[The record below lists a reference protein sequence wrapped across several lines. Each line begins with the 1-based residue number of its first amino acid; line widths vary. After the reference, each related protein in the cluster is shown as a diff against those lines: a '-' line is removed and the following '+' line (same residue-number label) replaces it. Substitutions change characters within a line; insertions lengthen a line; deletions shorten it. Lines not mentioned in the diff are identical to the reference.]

1 MTESTFNPEAV
12 DGDND
17 GLIQEGTPFERPVDQ
32 LLVNPVEEVVAE
44 TAAEPVE
51 EEVVAEE
58 PKKPTPKPT
67 PKPAPAPVVKSE
79 EKPEI
84 VAIFSTGNLV
94 WPDLGKIVKGYNLV
108 SKEASE
114 KWLTLKNVRLAT
126 PEEIKARLG

>member
-17 GLIQEGTPFERPVDQ
+17 GIIQEGTPFERPIEE
-32 LLVNPVEEVVAE
+32 LLVNPVEEA
-44 TAAEPVE
+44 
-51 EEVVAEE
+51 AEE
-58 PKKPTPKPT
+58 PAEKPAEEEAVVEEPKRPTPKPT
-67 PKPAPAPVVKSE
+67 PKPAPSPVAKSE

-126 PEEIKARLG
+126 PEEVKARLS